1 MVSRTDPLAVL
12 GVEWAQREQWETAW
26 RGFLRP
32 RAEMVAVPPV
42 RFLDWTIDGRPLR
55 DRLTSSDGR
64 ACEDITLLSDHSVGD
79 HSAIE
84 SLRALLSEDTPG
96 MNSSVRFSDGRAALL
111 FCPTCGGLDCGAVTA
126 EVRVSAITV
135 EWRDVAYQDG
145 STGDVL
151 PDAPAFTLR
160 FNRMQYETTV
170 RALLTKWIA

>member
-1 MVSRTDPLAVL
+1 MASPTDPLAVL
-12 GVEWAQREQWETAW
+12 GAQWAERERWETAW

-32 RAEMVAVPPV
+32 RAEIVAVAPV

-64 ACEDITLLSDHSVGD
+64 ACEDITLLADHSSGD
-79 HSAIE
+79 QYAIE

-96 MNSSVRFSDGRAALL
+96 MDSSLRFSDGRTGLL

-126 EVRVSAITV
+126 EVRVTESTV

-160 FNRMQYETTV
+160 FDRVQYETTV
-170 RALLTKWIA
+170 RALLTKWRA